1 MVFIELNFREQKI
14 SIYLNKENAFIQT
27 MVENT
32 PFPNHLWPLF
42 QSDFFCLSFHMN
54 ISFRWHVNEN

>member
-27 MVENT
+27 IVENT
-32 PFPNHLWPLF
+32 SFPNHFWPLF
-42 QSDFFCLSFHMN
+42 QSKFWCLSFQMN
-54 ISFRWHVNEN
+54 ISFHWHVSEN